1 MKKTLFG
8 IFTLIFL
15 LFFSCVSGAFAYVN
29 SKSDMNIIIQKLD
42 QLYAFDCSTFINK
55 GELIGNKLDGFNFLT
70 ATYKRQVSLT
80 RENIANSMNKI
91 DIVQNSEDFS
101 DTDKEMQI
109 NQLYKDCNSAI
120 ADLHNKTMNYLLDL
134 RAELPTITYDRY
146 KAKFDAY
153 FNSLHIGVRD

>member
-1 MKKTLFG
+1 MKKKLFG

-29 SKSDMNIIIQKLD
+29 SKSDMNNVVKKLD
-42 QLYAFDCSTFINK
+42 QLYDFDCSTFINK
-55 GELIGNKLDGFNFLT
+55 GELVGIKLESFNFLT

-80 RENIANSMNKI
+80 RETIVNSMNKI

-120 ADLHNKTMNYLLDL
+120 ADLHNKTMNYLVDL

-146 KAKFDAY
+146 KVKFANY
-153 FNSLHIGVRD
+153 FNSLQIGIR